1 MTVEKRELTGI
12 NPKNALS
19 LRSVSQRILNSFI
32 AAGSNSLSTGGR
44 RGFFFHLFRSILSGN
59 VMARQ
64 PFLMSGTAQYD
75 PALQYCNS
83 D

>member
-1 MTVEKRELTGI
+1 MTVEKREPIGI

-19 LRSVSQRILNSFI
+19 LRSVSQRMLNTFI
-32 AAGSNSLSTGGR
+32 AAGANSLSTGGR
-44 RGFFFHLFRSILSGN
+44 RGFFFHLFRSSLSGN

-64 PFLMSGTAQYD
+64 PFLMPGTAQSD
-75 PALQYCNS
+75 SALQYSKS